1 MPQNVCTKGSQQGG
15 GALRGALGGHSFC
28 DFARRSGFRGALAL
42 ALAFARVWK
51 KQRRPRFRGAFN
63 PTEYIIYNTKGPGN
77 SCFPFAPHPVPYRT
91 QVSSASSMLLSAACS
106 CASFISVFAVCNH
119 VAVVSLIDKQQRHNP
134 SALLEFYDTNKCQQR
149 HDLLEFYD
157 AELLL
162 NGLPTP
168 AAGEQKRE
176 TSWLLPAPILSR
188 WRKTLETTSW
198 SPPAPA

>member
-1 MPQNVCTKGSQQGG
+1 MRTTHRNYAPKRRHKSESTG

-42 ALAFARVWK
+42 ALAFARVWE

-63 PTEYIIYNTKGPGN
+63 PTEYTIYNTKGPGN

-149 HDLLEFYD
+149 HDL
-157 AELLL
+157 
-162 NGLPTP
+162 
-168 AAGEQKRE
+168 
-176 TSWLLPAPILSR
+176 
-188 WRKTLETTSW
+188 
-198 SPPAPA
+198 

>member
-1 MPQNVCTKGSQQGG
+1 MHKREPTRGG
-15 GALRGALGGHSFC
+15 IKEGIGWGHSFC
-28 DFARRSGFRGALAL
+28 DFARRSGFRGALTL

-63 PTEYIIYNTKGPGN
+63 PTEYTIYNTKGPGN

-106 CASFISVFAVCNH
+106 CASFISVFAVCHH

-134 SALLEFYDTNKCQQR
+134 SSLLEFYDTNKCQQR

-157 AELLL
+157 AEFLLH
-162 NGLPTP
+162 GLPTP

-176 TSWLLPAPILSR
+176 TSWLLPASILSR